1 MSVMT
6 GPGTLPGL
14 APSADRPCRRRT
26 ARPATPTA
34 TLTLSLALVL
44 LVLGLGLSGC
54 GSDTPASSPSA
65 TATATPKIE
74 NDVQVFDV
82 VGTASLEFSPSTL
95 TARPG
100 KIRVNLTVPAGSAP
114 HNFVIP
120 EIPEAR
126 TSVASA
132 GTSQSVTFTI
142 DKPGSYSFLCTIHP
156 NMHGTLT
163 VS

>member
-6 GPGTLPGL
+6 GPGTSRCPTPG
-14 APSADRPCRRRT
+14 AGRSRHRRT
-26 ARPATPTA
+26 ARPAT
-34 TLTLSLALVL
+34 LTVAFTL
-44 LVLGLGLSGC
+44 LVLGFGLGLSGC
-54 GSDTPASSPSA
+54 GSDAPTSSPPTVTS
-65 TATATPKIE
+65 ATPKIE
-74 NDVQVFDV
+74 NGVQIFDV

-100 KIRVNLTVPAGSAP
+100 KITVNLTVPAGSAP

-132 GTSQSVTFTI
+132 GTSQSVTFTV

-163 VS
+163 VG